1 MVLTDSAYGRRFI
14 DQGSK
19 ILIPVSEFSS
29 SNRIQTKSEDWRISC
44 EGQDNV
50 TRSANRK

>member
-1 MVLTDSAYGRRFI
+1 MALTDPAYGRRFV

-29 SNRIQTKSEDWRISC
+29 SNRIQTKSEGWRISC
-44 EGQDNV
+44 EEQDKV
-50 TRSANRK
+50 PRSANQK